1 MIATNKSK
9 TSLQVTIIVPETVY
23 LEIRKIADSSHQ
35 TMTAAFRS
43 AIQKGLGK
51 GN

>member
-23 LEIRKIADSSHQ
+23 LEIKKIADSTHQ
-35 TMTAAFRS
+35 SMASAFRS